1 MDAASVESQSMPQK
15 SRSFIPIIVTIIGLT
30 VGAGA
35 LIARMGRKAVMADWA
50 NRRCEVPIMF
60 AGSFYKPDSD
70 PRTPGKF
77 SADNFSYCIKQM
89 QKTAMGAAFAAPLA
103 LFDKQI
109 AAAKT
114 VAESQNADKLG
125 IANLL
130 KGVVG
135 QILGD
140 FYKRL
145 RIFADQ
151 LSRIMQRFRMSYDRL
166 AGAVNSI
173 ALAGLSMMQGIFNA
187 YNTVILVVIIILSI
201 IAGVFIL
208 FFFTLF
214 PFIPMLMSAVAVLAG
229 AGYAV
234 GGLADVFCFAP
245 DTQVEMADGGQRPI
259 AELQLGDE
267 LAGGGFVQG
276 MYVMDGSW
284 ADMYSLNG
292 VIVSG
297 DHLVWNDEAAAY
309 CAVAAHPDARR
320 PAAGAAAS
328 PERVYCPL
336 ISNRS
341 ILAGGHWFRD
351 WEEIEESSEGR
362 WHSLIAGM
370 LGSYAGQPESLA
382 AGFTENIL
390 VFSRKLMRWVPI
402 NFIEIGDAVMVNT
415 KGDFTPVLGKT
426 VIEGDYYTNCEMGPA
441 TWVDSADGWKHPAV
455 NNLEE
460 GHLYNLI
467 TKLGTF
473 IVFTGKEIY
482 TVRDA
487 FEVGIERIHET
498 YEFTARE
505 LKKTESRPPNR

>member
-1 MDAASVESQSMPQK
+1 MDANSAPTK
-15 SRSFIPIIVTIIGLT
+15 SRSFIPIVITIIGLT
-30 VGAGA
+30 MGAGL

-70 PRTPGKF
+70 PRTPGQF
-77 SADNFSYCIKQM
+77 SADNFDFCIKQM
-89 QKTAMGAAFAAPLA
+89 QKSAMGTAFAAPLA
-103 LFDKQI
+103 LFNKQI

-130 KGVVG
+130 KGIVG

-140 FYKRL
+140 FYKRM
-145 RIFADQ
+145 RIFGDQ

-214 PFIPMLMSAVAVLAG
+214 PFIPMLISAVAVLAG

-245 DTQVEMADGGQRPI
+245 DTLVDMADGTQKAI
-259 AELQLGDE
+259 AELQLGDKV
-267 LAGGGFVQG
+267 AGNGVIYG
-276 MYVMDGSW
+276 MYVMDGQH

-297 DHLVWNDEAAAY
+297 DHLVWNETTAAY
-309 CAVAAHPDARR
+309 CPVADHPEARR
-320 PAAGAAAS
+320 PAGGLAAG
-328 PERVYCPL
+328 PPLVYCPL

-341 ILAGGHWFRD
+341 LRAGGNWFRD
-351 WEEIEESSEGR
+351 WEEIEEESEGR

-370 LGSYAGQPESLA
+370 LDSYAPQPA
-382 AGFTENIL
+382 NMCAGFTEKVD
-390 VFSRKLMRWVPI
+390 VFSRKFLSWIPI
-402 NFIEIGDAVMVNT
+402 DCVEIGDAILMNND
-415 KGDFTPVLGKT
+415 GSYTPVLGKT
-426 VIEGDYYTNCEMGPA
+426 IIEGEYDADCEMGPA
-441 TWVDSADGWKHPAV
+441 SWIYSGDGWKHPAA
-455 NNLEE
+455 NYLKE
-460 GHLYNLI
+460 GYLYNLI
-467 TKLGTF
+467 TKSGTF
-473 IVFTGKEIY
+473 IVRVNMEECV
-482 TVRDA
+482 VRDA
-487 FEVGIERIHET
+487 FEVGVERIHET
-498 YEFTARE
+498 YEFTAKE

>member
-1 MDAASVESQSMPQK
+1 MDADGQPTK

-30 VGAGA
+30 MGAGI

-70 PRTPGKF
+70 PRTPGQF
-77 SADNFSYCIKQM
+77 SADNFSYCIKKM
-89 QKTAMGAAFAAPLA
+89 QKTAMGSAFAAPLA
-103 LFDKQI
+103 LFDKQVSV
-109 AAAKT
+109 AKT

-130 KGVVG
+130 KGIVG

-140 FYKRL
+140 FYKRM
-145 RIFADQ
+145 RIFGDQ

-214 PFIPMLMSAVAVLAG
+214 PFIPMLVSAVAVLAG

-245 DTQVEMADGGQRPI
+245 DTQVEMADGTQRPI
-259 AELQLGDE
+259 AELQLGNQ
-267 LAGGGFVQG
+267 LAGGGVIQG
-276 MYVMDGSW
+276 MYVMDGQW

-297 DHLVWNDEAAAY
+297 DHLVWNTATSSY
-309 CAVAAHPDARR
+309 CSVSDHPEARR
-320 PAAGAAAS
+320 PAGAAAAS

-341 ILAGGHWFRD
+341 LLAGGHWFRD
-351 WEEIEESSEGR
+351 WEEIEEASEGR

-370 LGSYAGQPESLA
+370 LESYAAQPASFS
-382 AGFTENIL
+382 AGFTENVE
-390 VFSRKLMRWVPI
+390 VFSRKFMTWIPVDCV
-402 NFIEIGDAVMVNT
+402 EIGDAVLMNND
-415 KGDFTPVLGKT
+415 GIFTPVLGKT
-426 VIEGDYYTNCEMGPA
+426 VVEGDYDADCEMGPA
-441 TWVDSADGWKHPAV
+441 TWIYSDEGWKHPAV
-455 NNLEE
+455 NYLKE
-460 GHLYNLI
+460 GYLYNLI
-467 TKLGTF
+467 TKSGAF
-473 IVFTGKEIY
+473 IMRVNMEEY
-482 TVRDA
+482 VVRDA

-498 YEFTARE
+498 YEFTAKE